1 MYFCPIFPSTVQSS
15 HILFDFFIIFV
26 IFFFLTFTLLAD
38 PPKPGNPRIARKR
51 RWKKSQ
57 ETPVSAGRHAP
68 LPLFTMLL
76 WTSSMDR
83 SQGLQS
89 GCWPVILLH
98 LRIVQLFLQSS
109 IKLDLSSKNMDAPFS
124 QNSEKPARNHFPKML
139 QPVRN
144 HQQKSHG
151 NFRRRREV
159 MAAWSGAASSM
170 PRIQSRKAVTCN
182 VRCHRQRL
190 MDGQQKLPGEFFGP
204 LIVNTLAWN
213 NKIGPQFYFVGF

>member
-15 HILFDFFIIFV
+15 HILLDFFIIFV

-98 LRIVQLFLQSS
+98 LRIVLFLQSS
-109 IKLDLSSKNMDAPFS
+109 KIGSVIQKYGCPIFSKFWKTSQESFS
-124 QNSEKPARNHFPKML
+124 QNAEK
-139 QPVRN
+139 PVRN
-144 HQQKSHG
+144 HPKIPWET
-151 NFRRRREV
+151 F
-159 MAAWSGAASSM
+159 AAASH
-170 PRIQSRKAVTCN
+170 C
-182 VRCHRQRL
+182 
-190 MDGQQKLPGEFFGP
+190 G
-204 LIVNTLAWN
+204 LIRRSFLDASHP
-213 NKIGPQFYFVGF
+213 I